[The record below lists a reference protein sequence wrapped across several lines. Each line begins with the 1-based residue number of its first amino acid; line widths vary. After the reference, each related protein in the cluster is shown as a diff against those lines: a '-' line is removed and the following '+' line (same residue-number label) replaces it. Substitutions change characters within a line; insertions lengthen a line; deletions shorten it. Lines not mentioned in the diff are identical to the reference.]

1 MVAMPTAEALS
12 LAEAVIGRLTGL
24 AFPESR
30 RDVLLR
36 GLTDG
41 MRRTRSCDL
50 PTYLRRLETDRGAL
64 DGLVAD
70 LTVNET
76 YFFRDVDQLRMIR
89 DDILAPRLASSPD
102 GQPVRIW
109 SAGCASGEEPYSLAM
124 LLDGAG
130 LSASAHIVG
139 TDIARAALARGGE
152 GRYGKWSL
160 RATPPE
166 ATGRYFTRHGDAFV
180 LAPEIHGAVEFR
192 YLNLATDA
200 YPSLAAGIWGM
211 DVVLCRNVL
220 IYFDRRTVA
229 RVARRL
235 IAALAPGGWLVT
247 GASDPLIGDVVR
259 CEVVSTRAGLAYR
272 RVEPAARRAV
282 RERAVASPGSVD
294 VLPAVTAESAASP
307 GAATPA
313 PPGGGLAGTEAERPD
328 TGRVEAPAAPP
339 AEPTLDDATRAYE
352 AHDYPT
358 AAAVARRLT
367 HAHPADPQGWVVLV
381 RSLANGGGLE
391 AAGRACAAALD
402 RHRTSAELTYLHG
415 LLLAEARR
423 FPQAAGALRA
433 ALYLDRRLVVA
444 HLALAATLAR
454 AGEPAGARRALRNA
468 GRLLADM
475 PEEAVVPA
483 SDGARAGRLAEAA
496 QAHLG
501 LLEESG

>member
-1 MVAMPTAEALS
+1 MVTAGALS
-12 LAEAVIGRLTGL
+12 LAEAVVGRLTGL

-50 PTYLRRLETDRGAL
+50 PTYLRRLETDCGVL

-76 YFFRDVDQLRMIR
+76 YFFRDAGQLRMIR
-89 DDILAPRLASSPD
+89 DDILAPRLASAPD

-139 TDIARAALARGGE
+139 TDIARAALARAGE
-152 GRYGKWSL
+152 GRYGRWSM

-166 ATGRYFTRHGDAFV
+166 PVGRYFARQGDAYV
-180 LAPEIHGAVEFR
+180 LAPEIRSAVEFR
-192 YLNLATDA
+192 YLNLAIDA

-235 IAALAPGGWLVT
+235 LAALAPGGWLVT
-247 GASDPLIGDVVR
+247 GVTDPLLGDVVR

-282 RERAVASPGSVD
+282 RAPAVASPTVVD
-294 VLPAVTAESAASP
+294 APPAATAEPSAST
-307 GAATPA
+307 G
-313 PPGGGLAGTEAERPD
+313 AERPVA
-328 TGRVEAPAAPP
+328 GRVEAPAPPP
-339 AEPTLDDATRAYE
+339 AEPTRDDATRAYE
-352 AHDYPT
+352 AHDYPA

-367 HAHPADPQGWVVLV
+367 QAHPADPEGWIVLV
-381 RSLANGGGLE
+381 RSLANGGELE

-402 RHRTSAELTYLHG
+402 MHRTSAELTYLHG
-415 LLLAEARR
+415 LLLSEARR
-423 FPQAAGALRA
+423 PREAAGALRA

-454 AGEPAGARRALRNA
+454 TGEPAGARRALRNA
-468 GRLLADM
+468 VRLLAGV
-475 PEEAVVPA
+475 PEAAVVPA
-483 SDGARAGRLAEAA
+483 SDGASAGRLAEAA
-496 QAHLG
+496 RAHLE